1 MDEHASL
8 VDQAD
13 HLRAAQSSGDPED
26 AMSRLTGLVD
36 RLTGH
41 VTREE
46 EGIFRAL
53 RHTGEYV
60 AEVEELEGEHRDL
73 EPRLPTSTS
82 ALMEFEGKVKQLLDD
97 LDVHVQRE
105 ELRMF
110 PVSVVTLG
118 AAGWTIVEEAHT
130 KTPSFLLDPADRHLR
145 SVQQEESPCRR
156 NP

>member
-8 VDQAD
+8 VDEAD
-13 HLRAAQSSGDPED
+13 HIRTALSSGDPED
-26 AMSRLTGLVD
+26 AMSRLSGLVD

-53 RHTGEYV
+53 RDTGEYV

-73 EPRLPTSTS
+73 EAAIANLDIGSV
-82 ALMEFEGKVKQLLDD
+82 EFEGKVRQLLDD

-105 ELRMF
+105 ELGIF

-130 KTPSFLLDPADRHLR
+130 KTPSFLPDPA
-145 SVQQEESPCRR
+145 
-156 NP
+156 